1 MEGTTSVL
9 CTERMGQ
16 VMKASERQY
25 WKVKRGMDILLSLA
39 LIVVCSPVM
48 LLIALLIVLD
58 DPHTGPV
65 FKQTRFGLRGKPFTM
80 YKFRT
85 MVADA
90 ESRLEELLSLIHI

>member
-48 LLIALLIVLD
+48 L
-58 DPHTGPV
+58 
-65 FKQTRFGLRGKPFTM
+65 F
-80 YKFRT
+80 
-85 MVADA
+85 
-90 ESRLEELLSLIHI
+90 